1 MTFFIEILGF
11 FIKIMTF
18 FIEILSFFIKI
29 LVFSIEILSF
39 FIKIM
44 TFSIEILVFFIVF
57 AAFFSVFASLPPA
70 KAGGK
75 FKRQKFLY
83 VRVFRSTMQL

>member
-1 MTFFIEILGF
+1 M
-11 FIKIMTF
+11 
-18 FIEILSFFIKI
+18 S
-29 LVFSIEILSF
+29 FSIEILVF

-44 TFSIEILVFFIVF
+44 TFSIEILSCFIKIMTFSIEISVFFIVF

-70 KAGGK
+70 KAGGN

-83 VRVFRSTMQL
+83 VRVFRIDHAALNK